1 MHMNA
6 KIGHWAFIIGL
17 LIAVVVGL
25 IPRFASTTV
34 TWILLVLGLIIG
46 FLNVTEHETT
56 GFLVATAA
64 LMLVGNA
71 GVIANLGVYVRAVL
85 DNIVAIAAPAAL
97 LVALRALWVSA
108 QD

>member
-1 MHMNA
+1 MNA
-6 KIGHWAFIIGL
+6 KIGHWAFIGGL

-25 IPRFASTTV
+25 VPKLATPTV
-34 TWILLVLGLIIG
+34 TWILVLLGLIIG

-64 LMLVGNA
+64 LLLVGQAN
-71 GVIANLGVYVRAVL
+71 VIANLGVYIRAIL
-85 DNIVAIAAPAAL
+85 DNLVAIAAPAAL
-97 LVALRALWVSA
+97 LVALRALYVSA